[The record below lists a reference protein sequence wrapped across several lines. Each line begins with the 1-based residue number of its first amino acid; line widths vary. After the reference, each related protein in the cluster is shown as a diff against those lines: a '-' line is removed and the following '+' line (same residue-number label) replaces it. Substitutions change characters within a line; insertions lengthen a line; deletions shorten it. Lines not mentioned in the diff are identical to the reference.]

1 MLIGC
6 LFLFQLANASLAPL
20 VSGRLAYDHRP
31 APVLFTSAIILIPQ
45 IVAAATATWIG
56 RRAEDWG
63 RKPLLLIGLAALS
76 VRAVLFA
83 VVAGPWVLLPLQL
96 LDGLSAGLI
105 GVLIPLAI
113 ADLTRGTGRY
123 NLAQGYAG
131 TAVGIGA
138 ALSVAG
144 SGFLVEHGG
153 YAASFLALAAI
164 GLAGF
169 AMLYKLLPE
178 TKPGGTDFTW
188 ARLLHYRKASA

>member
-1 MLIGC
+1 MKKIIPVGL
-6 LFLFQLANASLAPL
+6 SLVAI
-20 VSGRLAYDHRP
+20 SISCYAAAAQ
-31 APVLFTSAIILIPQ
+31 APVRITFAAGATSQ
-45 IVAAATATWIG
+45 IQQA
-56 RRAEDWG
+56 
-63 RKPLLLIGLAALS
+63 S
-76 VRAVLFA
+76 
-83 VVAGPWVLLPLQL
+83 
-96 LDGLSAGLI
+96 S
-105 GVLIPLAI
+105 
-113 ADLTRGTGRY
+113 ADLTRSTGRY